1 PRRIDAMGAQPV
13 PPDGEEEVM
22 RDLRQQARTTASI
35 EPGEQ
40 ERLLEKS
47 ALGDRASLDRLVAAN
62 LGMVIR
68 LAEGSQDKGLSV
80 PDLVQEG
87 SLGLIEAARTF
98 AAGTETDFASF
109 AERRVGE
116 QMDAV
121 IGESRNDPHS
131 SARQARRPRRTD
143 G

>member
-1 PRRIDAMGAQPV
+1 MGAQPV

-68 LAEGSQDKGLSV
+68 LAEGRQDKGLSV

-87 SLGLIEAARTF
+87 SLGLVEAARTF
-98 AAGTETDFASF
+98 AVMSF
-109 AERRVGE
+109 PVVALYLYLVLSGG
-116 QMDAV
+116 A
-121 IGESRNDPHS
+121 IGKPVFDWWFMFKLMWPLLVS
-131 SARQARRPRRTD
+131 PR
-143 G
+143 